1 MHKSIRDI
9 VHEKFEGMVG
19 ISSRSRFESRR
30 WRSKGIAMASTTFKP
45 RRLIRTRYCES
56 NLVVAG
62 NCRIV
67 SRNLDAKR
75 LREIAGAAARTGS
88 NKVVDDSRGGRS
100 CPAAAHQANFAS
112 NFGRKRKAFSVVT
125 SVPFCFNKWQ
135 RKICSKQ
142 NVNSGILENR
152 LDC

>member
-1 MHKSIRDI
+1 MHKSISDI
-9 VHEKFEGMVG
+9 VHEKFEEMVG

-45 RRLIRTRYCES
+45 RCLIRTRCCES
-56 NLVVAG
+56 NLVAG

-100 CPAAAHQANFAS
+100 PAAAHQANFGTS